1 MSCSQET
8 EASTDD
14 EFEAPAPLEH
24 TVGRSSTG
32 RVLNRSLSWSATA
45 SGSAS
50 HQLKR
55 KRSVDSSVSFKK
67 EYKERHPKKGSSSQ
81 GPVTMSTATP
91 SQQSNP
97 LAQINLPCPGAT
109 DATPTGLNIVS
120 ALALLSSS
128 IASEQK
134 GLAWGNLTG
143 LGLGQVVGG
152 SHALNSFGLGQ
163 MSSTVASATPTSLSI
178 ASMLALLSQSIQ
190 AEQNQAA
197 SNLAAAS
204 GTLDSPPMVA
214 PQTASSEPQFLS
226 PNTLS
231 IASALALLSS
241 SIQAEQKHKQAT
253 SSSSPAVVPLSALP
267 EAVGESSTGSAS
279 SSGVGMGIAFLS
291 PLVELSR
298 TDCGSSSSSSSSS
311 SSNRPSPSE
320 TATDPEND
328 SPSTASNMYCEAGR
342 VPGDESHG
350 RAKELPSA
358 SDSNSTLPLMSPV
371 F

>member
-67 EYKERHPKKGSSSQ
+67 EYKERHPKGSSSQ

-291 PLVELSR
+291 HLAELSR
-298 TDCGSSSSSSSSS
+298 TDCGSSS

-342 VPGDESHG
+342 APGDESHG
-350 RAKELPSA
+350 RAKEQPSA